1 MIRQF
6 LFTLLCFSW
15 TGAAEPMRI
24 ASYSPGATQTLI
36 DLNCSAQIVAA
47 TKWCPL
53 PAQHSAARDCDV
65 FNPDLEKLLQKK
77 PTLVILPRLANPLW
91 ADRCRQAG
99 LKVLVLSSENKN
111 SVSEDVRLIGEA
123 VHQEKLANDFISVLE
138 NKRSS
143 SSKKLL
149 VIWDGMMAGKN
160 SYLAGP
166 LEKSGFDLPFS
177 NMTWIKCDWEMIA
190 QFNPDIILWI
200 NNNPVDGPIT
210 LSPKHLSEFA
220 DLPAVREVNAVKN
233 KNVYST
239 NSGCNWLPSS
249 SLFNACSKMNKVLTA
264 TDSEHYLTK

>member
-6 LFTLLCFSW
+6 LLMLFCFSW
-15 TGAAEPMRI
+15 AIAAEPLRI

-36 DLNCSAQIVAA
+36 DLNYASQIVAA

-53 PAQHSAARDCDV
+53 PAQHTASRDCDV

-91 ADRCRQAG
+91 AERCRQAG
-99 LKVLVLSSENKN
+99 FNVLVLSPENKN
-111 SVSEDVRLIGEA
+111 SVADDISLIGKA
-123 VHQEKLANDFISVLE
+123 VGQENLASDLILALGKNRSV
-138 NKRSS
+138 SA
-143 SSKKLL
+143 KKLL

-166 LEKSGFDLPFS
+166 LEKSGFELPLPDS
-177 NMTWIKCDWEMIA
+177 TWIKCDWEMIA
-190 QFNPDIILWI
+190 RFNPDVILWI

-210 LSPKHLSEFA
+210 LSAERLREFA

-233 KNVYST
+233 KKIFST
-239 NSGCNWLPSS
+239 YSGCNWLPSS
-249 SLFNACSKMNKVLTA
+249 SLFSACSKMITLLDTPQL
-264 TDSEHYLTK
+264 EGHLTK